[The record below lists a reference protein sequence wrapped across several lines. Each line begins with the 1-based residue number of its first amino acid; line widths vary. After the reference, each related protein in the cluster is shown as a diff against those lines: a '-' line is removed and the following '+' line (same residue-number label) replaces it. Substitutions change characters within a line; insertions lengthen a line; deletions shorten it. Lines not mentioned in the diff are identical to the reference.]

1 MIARKDQNPR
11 VGRLWNRFKV
21 HLGVLMRI
29 ANPEPPLLMVARLE
43 VLQVA
48 TTVRLAPSQRVT
60 KMIVNRG
67 PGLREMMETVR
78 RGVNP
83 PGKAAIARTDQP
95 REEKMQTVSRGA
107 VLPGKAAIAR
117 TDQLRQEMQTVSREV
132 VLPRKAAI
140 SNAKTDQLQEARI
153 K

>member
-1 MIARKDQNPR
+1 MAGGDCGSGSSPSIGPDADCEA
-11 VGRLWNRFKV
+11 GTS
-21 HLGVLMRI
+21 
-29 ANPEPPLLMVARLE
+29 LLMVARLE

-95 REEKMQTVSRGA
+95 RV
-107 VLPGKAAIAR
+107 
-117 TDQLRQEMQTVSREV
+117 
-132 VLPRKAAI
+132 
-140 SNAKTDQLQEARI
+140 
-153 K
+153 